1 MKLHVAGM
9 GYVPVPEKLQRKL
22 LRAAVRTPRVASW
35 LYTVQSGLGLSRAQI
50 EELLERAAELPVGAL
65 RTVLARAGALGI
77 DLLRRMLD
85 DRKRL
90 HVISQLPPSVYLRV
104 HGLAFDTLEK
114 VLHRY
119 GRPRRWVV
127 EQSPDR
133 ARSMAARYGIR
144 AVRTVVVMVYADR
157 YVLLTDPGEVYV
169 TSAEVR

>member
-50 EELLERAAELPVGAL
+50 EELLERAAELPVGTL

-133 ARSMAARYGIR
+133 AVDGRALRNPCGPHGRGHGLCGPVRAAHRSGIG
-144 AVRTVVVMVYADR
+144 VRH
-157 YVLLTDPGEVYV
+157 
-169 TSAEVR
+169 